1 MVKRIYA
8 GFISKQQTSMFQYIN
23 YLLDCKE
30 KEAPRKETK
39 EDEGCNGGD
48 CPPPPGY

>member
-8 GFISKQQTSMFQYIN
+8 GFISKQQTLMFQYIN

-30 KEAPRKETK
+30 KETPKKETK

>member
-1 MVKRIYA
+1 VVKRIYA
-8 GFISKQQTSMFQYIN
+8 GFISKQQTLMFQYIN